1 MANLKLTDVGKAYG
15 GTLCGPVFERFMKK
29 AVAKYG
35 GTKFKVPPGG
45 YFKKIDRFT
54 GAVLSDNATGDN
66 VISEYFRE
74 GEDPINSIGVF
85 VDGGF
90 GMGSNLPLFAYGETE
105 SSGATSS
112 TVTTASGKTKVLP
125 KKADFG
131 TLSSGGLY

>member
-1 MANLKLTDVGKAYG
+1 MGRAYG
-15 GTLCGPVFERFMKK
+15 GTTCGPVFERFMKK

-45 YFKKIDRFT
+45 FFKKIDRFT
-54 GAVLSDNATGDN
+54 GAVLPDNASGDN

-74 GEDPINSIGVF
+74 GEDPIAGLGLM

-90 GMGSNLPLFAYGETE
+90 GMGANLPLFAYGESENGGSTN
-105 SSGATSS
+105 
-112 TVTTASGKTKVLP
+112 TVTTATGKTKAIP
-125 KKADFG
+125 KKANFG